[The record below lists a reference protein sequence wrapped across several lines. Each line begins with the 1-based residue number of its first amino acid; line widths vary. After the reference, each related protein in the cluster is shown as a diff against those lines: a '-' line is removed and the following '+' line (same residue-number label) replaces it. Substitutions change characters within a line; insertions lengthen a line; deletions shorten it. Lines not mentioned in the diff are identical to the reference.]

1 MTRSTTSPAST
12 ATPPTAGL
20 TAPGDRTSPGPGHD
34 LTRLVRGSTA
44 STFGSTL
51 TSVTVSVVAVDVLGV
66 TGSGAGL
73 LAACGCLPTLVLGLY
88 AGVAADVTR
97 RPRRVLVA
105 VELLSGLAV
114 LVAAVLLHLG
124 RLDLAVLLVLEL
136 ATGVLACVA
145 QALFL
150 THLSVV
156 AGSSALGP
164 ARARLQSSSYSAA
177 AAANALAGLLIR
189 ALTPTLAL
197 LVDVATYL
205 WSAANLRRIGAP
217 DHNPAR
223 PAGDDPGPQPRTG
236 IHRQIVEG
244 IAVVADGPLRPVVAY
259 AVVAQAAFAGA
270 AALKALFL
278 LRTLRLPVELYGVPA
293 LAAAGLGALGSVQAA
308 RLVARGGRPGRVA
321 VGFWSAGALSALALP
336 SAAGPVPVALAV
348 ATLGVAVP
356 VLCGAAAN
364 VAVVAIVG
372 ERVPQAVLGRVN
384 ACLVVAVSL
393 ATVSGSLVA
402 GRCADLV
409 GVRTALWGCAALG
422 VAGLALLVPVLTGA
436 AGSHVDRN
444 GRTR

>member
-1 MTRSTTSPAST
+1 MTTSPTTSPA
-12 ATPPTAGL
+12 
-20 TAPGDRTSPGPGHD
+20 TSPATVADVTGPGARTTVDRRD
-34 LTRLVRGSTA
+34 LTRMVRGSTA

-88 AGVAADVTR
+88 AGVAADLAR

-114 LVAAVLLHLG
+114 LVAAALLHLG

-136 ATGVLACVA
+136 ATGVLGCAA

-156 AGSSALGP
+156 AGSSGLGA
-164 ARARLQSSSYSAA
+164 ARARLQSASYSAA
-177 AAANALAGLLIR
+177 AAANALAGPLIR

-205 WSAANLRRIGAP
+205 WSAANLRRIAAP

-223 PAGDDPGPQPRTG
+223 PAGDGYVPRPRAG
-236 IHRQIVEG
+236 IHRQILEG
-244 IAVVADGPLRPVVAY
+244 LREVTGGPLRPVVAY

-293 LAAAGLGALGSVQAA
+293 LAAAALGALGSVLAA

-321 VGFWSAGALSALALP
+321 VGFWAAGALSALALP

-372 ERVPQAVLGRVN
+372 EQVPQAVLGRVN
-384 ACLVVAVSL
+384 ACLVVAVAL

-422 VAGLALLVPVLTGA
+422 VAGLALLVPLVTDR
-436 AGSHVDRN
+436 AGTTAEHDGVSR
-444 GRTR
+444 

>member
-1 MTRSTTSPAST
+1 
-12 ATPPTAGL
+12 
-20 TAPGDRTSPGPGHD
+20 
-34 LTRLVRGSTA
+34 
-44 STFGSTL
+44 
-51 TSVTVSVVAVDVLGV
+51 VLGC
-66 TGSGAGL
+66 A
-73 LAACGCLPTLVLGLY
+73 
-88 AGVAADVTR
+88 
-97 RPRRVLVA
+97 
-105 VELLSGLAV
+105 
-114 LVAAVLLHLG
+114 
-124 RLDLAVLLVLEL
+124 
-136 ATGVLACVA
+136 A

-156 AGSSALGP
+156 AGSSGLGA
-164 ARARLQSSSYSAA
+164 ARARLQSASYSAA
-177 AAANALAGLLIR
+177 AAANALAGPLIR

-205 WSAANLRRIGAP
+205 WSAANLRRIAAP

-223 PAGDDPGPQPRTG
+223 PAGDGHGRRPRAG
-236 IHRQIVEG
+236 IHRQILEG
-244 IAVVADGPLRPVVAY
+244 LREVAGGPLRPVVAY

-293 LAAAGLGALGSVQAA
+293 LAAAGLGAVGSVLAA

-321 VGFWSAGALSALALP
+321 VGFWAAGALSALALP

-372 ERVPQAVLGRVN
+372 EQVPQAVLGRVN
-384 ACLVVAVSL
+384 ACLVVAVAL

-409 GVRTALWGCAALG
+409 GVRSALWGCAALG
-422 VAGLALLVPVLTGA
+422 IAGLALLAPLVTDRAGTTAEHDGA
-436 AGSHVDRN
+436 SR
-444 GRTR
+444 